1 MHILVALILGVM
13 LLASPVHADMSVAG
27 FIKTLEGSGEVLRG
41 NAALPASVGDVLQV
55 GDTVTTGEQSTLGI
69 MLEDDTTLSMGP
81 NSRLELNDFAFAPK
95 DELFSIA
102 VRLLKGS
109 FAYMSGVIGRLAPD
123 KVRIETPDAVIAIH
137 GTHFVVKAEEKP

>member
-1 MHILVALILGVM
+1 MHIIVAL
-13 LLASPVHADMSVAG
+13 LLAVTLHASPVQADTSVAG
-27 FIKTLEGSGEVLRG
+27 FVKTLEGSGEVLRD
-41 NAALPASVGDVLQV
+41 NSARPAAIGDVLHV

-69 MLEDDTTLSMGP
+69 LLEDDTALSLGP

-102 VRLLKGS
+102 IRLLKGS
-109 FAYMSGVIGRLAPD
+109 FAYMSGVVGRLAPD

-137 GTHFVVKAEEKP
+137 GTHFVVKVEEKP

>member
-1 MHILVALILGVM
+1 MHIIVALLLGIT
-13 LLASPVHADMSVAG
+13 LCASPVHADASVAG
-27 FIKTLEGSGEVLRG
+27 FVKTLEGSGQVLRN
-41 NAALPASVGDVLQV
+41 NAARPAAIGDVLHV

-69 MLEDDTTLSMGP
+69 MLEDDTSLSLGP

-137 GTHFVVKAEEKP
+137 GTHFVVKVEEKP

>member
-1 MHILVALILGVM
+1 MHILVALLLGIT
-13 LLASPVHADMSVAG
+13 LCANPVQADASVAG
-27 FIKTLEGSGEVLRG
+27 FVKTLEGSGQVLRG
-41 NAALPASVGDVLQV
+41 NAARPAAIGDVLQV

-69 MLEDDTTLSMGP
+69 MLEDDTTLSLGP
-81 NSRLELNDFAFAPK
+81 NSRMDLTDFVFEPK

-137 GTHFVVKAEEKP
+137 GTHFVVKVEGKP

>member
-1 MHILVALILGVM
+1 MVLLLGLTLV
-13 LLASPVHADMSVAG
+13 ASPVQADVPVAG
-27 FIKTLEGSGEVLRG
+27 FIKTLQGSGEVLRG
-41 NAALPASVGDVLQV
+41 NAARPANIGDVLHV
-55 GDTVTTGEQSTLGI
+55 GDTVVTGEQSTLGI
-69 MLEDDTTLSMGP
+69 MLEDDTTLSLGP
-81 NSRLELNDFAFAPK
+81 NSRMELNDFAFAPK

-137 GTHFVVKAEEKP
+137 GTHFVVKVEEKP